1 MSASAPA
8 FLRYVGIDYSGA
20 ETPNASLKGLRVYA
34 ADREARG
41 QVLPLAKRG
50 VRSCL
55 LMTAMAKELQ
65 LSVSR
70 ISRLITAAEAVG
82 GGSGARGKT

>member
-1 MSASAPA
+1 MSANAPA

-41 QVLPLAKRG
+41 HAKRG

-55 LMTAMAKELQ
+55 LMTAMAKELP

>member
-41 QVLPLAKRG
+41 QVLPLDDRDGQG
-50 VRSCL
+50 V
-55 LMTAMAKELQ
+55 
-65 LSVSR
+65 
-70 ISRLITAAEAVG
+70 AAIGVAHQPIDHG
-82 GGSGARGKT
+82 GGSGCRWVGGKRQDLTP